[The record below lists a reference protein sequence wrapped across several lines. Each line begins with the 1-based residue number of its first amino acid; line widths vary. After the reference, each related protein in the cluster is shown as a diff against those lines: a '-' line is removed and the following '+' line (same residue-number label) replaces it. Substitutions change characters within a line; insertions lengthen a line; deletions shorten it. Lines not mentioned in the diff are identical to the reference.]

1 VTGPAGPLRAA
12 ADPAGAAPGAALDT
26 DAGPPS
32 SSERAPVAATPAST
46 ILTPAFVTAAVAN
59 FLFFTGLAGFVLLPL
74 HLRQLGATD
83 GQLGLIMACYSAT
96 AIVIQPLVGAWVD
109 RGGRRAFLVA
119 GAVLTAAVALLFAG
133 APTALGLFPLLRAL
147 QGVAFSLFFIANF
160 TVVVDL
166 VPPDRRGEA
175 LGIFG
180 ISGLVSGAVGPALGE
195 LLVRAAGFRGLFLV
209 AGVLPLLAAAIA
221 ARLPLPAAPRPGP
234 AGGGLAE
241 LVRGLVRAPRLAL
254 TLGAAFG
261 LGQGVMFTF
270 FPTYALDLGVRW
282 VGVFAVSYSGAALG
296 VRATAGRLAD
306 SIGRRAVI
314 IPALGLQAAATVL
327 LAGLGALAHGLGLP
341 AGPFLALAGLLA
353 GAAHGFLYPALT
365 ALVVDVTP
373 PDRRGRVVGVFMA
386 FILLG
391 QAGGAAGFGHLA
403 HLVGYG
409 AMFAILSAMLAVAC
423 ALAFRLDR

>member
-1 VTGPAGPLRAA
+1 MPHA
-12 ADPAGAAPGAALDT
+12 
-26 DAGPPS
+26 
-32 SSERAPVAATPAST
+32 T
-46 ILTPAFVTAAVAN
+46 ILTATFVTASIAN

-83 GQLGLIMACYSAT
+83 GQLGLIMACSSAT
-96 AIVIQPLVGAWVD
+96 AIVVQPLVGAWVD
-109 RGGRRAFLVA
+109 RSGRRAFLVI
-119 GAVLTAAVALLFAG
+119 GAILTSGVALLFAA
-133 APTALGLFPLLRAL
+133 APNTLGLFPLLRAL
-147 QGVAFSLFFIANF
+147 QGVAFSIFFIANF

-166 VPPDRRGEA
+166 VPPDRRSQA

-195 LLVRAAGFRGLFLV
+195 LLVRVSGFRELFL
-209 AGVLPLLAAAIA
+209 AAAVLPLLAAGIS
-221 ARLPLPAAPRPGP
+221 ARLRLPSEPHRREAAE
-234 AGGGLAE
+234 GLSG
-241 LVRGLVRAPRLAL
+241 LLRGLILAPRLPV

-282 VGVFAVSYSGAALG
+282 VGLFAVSYSVAALG
-296 VRATAGRLAD
+296 VRAAVGGLAD
-306 SIGRRAVI
+306 SVGRRAVI
-314 IPALGLQAAATVL
+314 IPALAIQTAATVL
-327 LAGLGALAHGLGLP
+327 LAGLELLALSLSLP

-353 GAAHGFLYPALT
+353 GAAHGLLYPALT

-373 PDRRGRVVGVFMA
+373 PERRGRVVGVFMA

-403 HLVGYG
+403 HWVGYG
-409 AMFAILSAMLAVAC
+409 PMFAILSVVLC
-423 ALAFRLDR
+423 GGFALAFRLER

>member
-1 VTGPAGPLRAA
+1 M
-12 ADPAGAAPGAALDT
+12 
-26 DAGPPS
+26 PS
-32 SSERAPVAATPAST
+32 ST
-46 ILTPAFVTAAVAN
+46 ILTAAFLTAAVAN

-74 HLRQLGATD
+74 HLRRLGATD

-96 AIVIQPLVGAWVD
+96 AIVVQPVVGAWVD
-109 RGGRRAFLVA
+109 RGGRRAFLVT
-119 GAVLTAAVALLFAG
+119 GAVLTSGVALLFA
-133 APTALGLFPLLRAL
+133 AVPDALGLFPLLRAL
-147 QGVAFSLFFIANF
+147 QGVAFSVFFIANF

-166 VPPDRRGEA
+166 VPPDRRGQA

-195 LLVRAAGFRGLFLV
+195 LLVQAAGFRGLFL
-209 AGVLPLLAAAIA
+209 AAAVLPLLAAGIS
-221 ARLPLPAAPRPGP
+221 ARLHLPPEPRRVGAGEGLPG
-234 AGGGLAE
+234 L
-241 LVRGLVRAPRLAL
+241 LRGILSAPRLPM

-282 VGVFAVSYSGAALG
+282 VGLFAVTYSGAALG
-296 VRATAGRLAD
+296 VRATASGLAD
-306 SIGRRAVI
+306 TIGRRAVI
-314 IPALGLQAAATVL
+314 IPALALQAAATVL
-327 LAGLGALAHGLGLP
+327 LSSLGLLARSLGFP

-353 GAAHGFLYPALT
+353 GAAHGLLYPALT

-373 PDRRGRVVGVFMA
+373 PERRGRMVGVFMA

-403 HLVGYG
+403 HAVGYG
-409 AMFAILSAMLAVAC
+409 PMFGILSILLAGAC
-423 ALAFRLDR
+423 VLAFRLER

>member
-1 VTGPAGPLRAA
+1 
-12 ADPAGAAPGAALDT
+12 
-26 DAGPPS
+26 
-32 SSERAPVAATPAST
+32 
-46 ILTPAFVTAAVAN
+46 
-59 FLFFTGLAGFVLLPL
+59 
-74 HLRQLGATD
+74 
-83 GQLGLIMACYSAT
+83 
-96 AIVIQPLVGAWVD
+96 
-109 RGGRRAFLVA
+109 
-119 GAVLTAAVALLFAG
+119 
-133 APTALGLFPLLRAL
+133 
-147 QGVAFSLFFIANF
+147 
-160 TVVVDL
+160 
-166 VPPDRRGEA
+166 
-175 LGIFG
+175 
-180 ISGLVSGAVGPALGE
+180 
-195 LLVRAAGFRGLFLV
+195 
-209 AGVLPLLAAAIA
+209 
-221 ARLPLPAAPRPGP
+221 
-234 AGGGLAE
+234 
-241 LVRGLVRAPRLAL
+241 
-254 TLGAAFG
+254 
-261 LGQGVMFTF
+261 
-270 FPTYALDLGVRW
+270 
-282 VGVFAVSYSGAALG
+282 

>member
-1 VTGPAGPLRAA
+1 M
-12 ADPAGAAPGAALDT
+12 
-26 DAGPPS
+26 PP
-32 SSERAPVAATPAST
+32 ST
-46 ILTPAFVTAAVAN
+46 ILTAAFLTAAIAN

-96 AIVIQPLVGAWVD
+96 AIVVQPVVGVWVD
-109 RGGRRAFLVA
+109 RGGRRAFLVT
-119 GAVLTAAVALLFAG
+119 GAVLTSGVALLFAA
-133 APTALGLFPLLRAL
+133 APDALGLFPLLRAL
-147 QGVAFSLFFIANF
+147 QGVAFSVFFIANF

-166 VPPDRRGEA
+166 VPPDRRGQA

-195 LLVRAAGFRGLFLV
+195 LLVQAAGFRGLFL
-209 AGVLPLLAAAIA
+209 AAAVLPLLAAGIS
-221 ARLPLPAAPRPGP
+221 ARLHLPPEPRRVGAGEGLPG
-234 AGGGLAE
+234 L
-241 LVRGLVRAPRLAL
+241 LRGILSAPRLPM

-282 VGVFAVSYSGAALG
+282 VGLFAVTYSGAALG
-296 VRATAGRLAD
+296 VRATASGLAD
-306 SIGRRAVI
+306 TIGRRAVI
-314 IPALGLQAAATVL
+314 IPALGLQAGATVL
-327 LAGLGALAHGLGLP
+327 LASLGLLARSLGFP
-341 AGPFLALAGLLA
+341 AGPSLALAGLLA
-353 GAAHGFLYPALT
+353 GAAHGLLYPALT

-373 PDRRGRVVGVFMA
+373 PERRGRVVGVFMA

-403 HLVGYG
+403 HWVGYG
-409 AMFAILSAMLAVAC
+409 PMFGILSILLAGAC
-423 ALAFRLDR
+423 VLAFRLER